1 MANTSLPALT
11 SYQKDLLAMI
21 DPMIA
26 AYGKQRFA
34 IPGRRGGKTAAAE
47 EIHHIIGQTITRI
60 WVDDIER
67 AAALKPEV
75 VLDDPKWPAARVEIW
90 RKEIEKRDPRNPNP
104 KAGRIVSFELRGKCV
119 TGQREFSSLDAAQ
132 MQAKMLHNR
141 AILRSLREMQAAN
154 PMFGRF

>member
-26 AYGKQRFA
+26 SYGRQKFA
-34 IPGRRGGKTAAAE
+34 IPGRRGGKSVAAE
-47 EIHHIIGQTITRI
+47 EIHRIIGHTITRI

-67 AAALKPEV
+67 ASALKPEV
-75 VLDDPKWPAARVEIW
+75 VLDDPKWPDSRVEVW
-90 RKEIEKRDPRNPNP
+90 RKEIEKSSPRNPNP

-119 TGQREFSSLDAAQ
+119 TGRREFSSLDEARLQAQ
-132 MQAKMLHNR
+132 MLHDR
-141 AILRSLREMQAAN
+141 DVIRSLREMQAAN